1 MKKTPFS
8 AKPCRNTMGDNDY
21 MTQLSYT
28 DLIYKQWGE
37 QQLSKSQL
45 LPTHT
50 LAEAAIPPLPQ
61 N

>member
-1 MKKTPFS
+1 
-8 AKPCRNTMGDNDY
+8 MGDNDY